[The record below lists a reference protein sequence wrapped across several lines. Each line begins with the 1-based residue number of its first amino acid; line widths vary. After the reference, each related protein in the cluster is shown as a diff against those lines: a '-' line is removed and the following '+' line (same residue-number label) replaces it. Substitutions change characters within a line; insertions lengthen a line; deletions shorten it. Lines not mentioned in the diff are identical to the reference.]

1 MSGMNSNIAS
11 HLEKIH
17 ESGKRDFR
25 WENLRLLVKK
35 YVTGHSVLD
44 AGCGTGHMTLSLLNE
59 GYQVTAIDCV
69 DELTS
74 FTHKILEQN
83 DRTAS
88 LHTMDLMDVKS
99 LGRDV
104 YDTIICLDVLEHIN
118 DDQTAL
124 NNLAY
129 TLKEEA
135 IIIVSVPAFSF
146 LYGIRDKEIG
156 HYRRY
161 NREDLVKLI
170 ESSGLT
176 VMKMRYWNFL
186 GFLPVIISE
195 KLLKKQINEEFR
207 YRNKA
212 PFYYGF
218 LNKWFSTVE
227 NNVSFPVGLSLI
239 AVCKKPSYNK

>member
-1 MSGMNSNIAS
+1 MDSNIVS

-35 YVTGHSVLD
+35 YVTGPCVLD

-59 GYQVTAIDCV
+59 GYKVTAIDCV

-74 FTHKILEQN
+74 FTQKILAQN
-83 DRTAS
+83 DQNAS
-88 LHTMDLMDVKS
+88 IHTMNLMDVKS
-99 LGRDV
+99 LGSGI
-104 YDTIICLDVLEHIN
+104 YDTVICLDVLEHIA
-118 DDQTAL
+118 DDKIAL
-124 NNLAY
+124 NNLVY

-135 IIIVSVPAFSF
+135 TLIVSVPAFSF
-146 LYGIRDKEIG
+146 LYGVRDREIG

-161 NREDLVKLI
+161 NRSDLVKLI
-170 ESSGLT
+170 EGSGLK
-176 VMKMRYWNFL
+176 VMRIRYWNFL

-239 AVCKKPSYNK
+239 AICKKPSYKK